1 MNSDTIL
8 DEAIAYVAEDWPL
21 FDATL
26 PSNIT
31 LRDKVTF
38 FAQRVKPALVARF
51 PDLIAATEQVM
62 LLVLVK
68 GIEQSGRVPRHR
80 IERDLGI
87 LLPP

>member
-1 MNSDTIL
+1 MNADRML
-8 DEAIAYVAEDWPL
+8 DDAIDFAAEAWPS

-26 PSNIT
+26 PPNIQ
-31 LRDKVTF
+31 LRDKLTF
-38 FAQRVKPALVARF
+38 FAQRILPTLKARF
-51 PDLIAATEQVM
+51 PDMAAATDQVM
-62 LLVLVK
+62 LLVLAR